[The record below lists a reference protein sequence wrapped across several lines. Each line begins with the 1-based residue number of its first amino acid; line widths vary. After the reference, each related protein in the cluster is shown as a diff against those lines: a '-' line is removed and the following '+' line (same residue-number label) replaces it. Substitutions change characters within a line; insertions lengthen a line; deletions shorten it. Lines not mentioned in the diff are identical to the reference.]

1 MDSLF
6 VDQIRLFL
14 NETVRSPGT
23 TASVSRILPPKF
35 ALIIM
40 AYLRVFLSKPVP
52 GKEIK
57 HIIRHK
63 TITRTQFNTT
73 FDNTQYYG

>member
-14 NETVRSPGT
+14 NEAVRSPGT

-40 AYLRVFLSKPVP
+40 AYLRVSKPVP
-52 GKEIK
+52 GKGIK
-57 HIIRHK
+57 NIIRHK

-73 FDNTQYYG
+73 FDNT